1 MLQFEALLSTIS
13 SLAWKFFLPVLIVLT
28 VYTTIRL
35 FTTVL
40 KQTTKDENYNLVQ
53 VLGPTAISLG
63 SMIGTGAVI
72 GVLAAINRL
81 PDGVAIEAIAIW
93 SLIGLIITLPL
104 IYAEVITSKIMGMV
118 PSKYIGS
125 ILGNSMSKLYI
136 ISFFLLY
143 IFGFDG
149 LQYSGIASAAN
160 VLSTSVINTTLSSTQ
175 EFIFVVIP
183 VFIIVAIILL
193 TKKHTVFMR
202 SVGTLIFTAVIAYV
216 LLLIAY
222 IGSTGDYITIY
233 GANLISELINRS
245 AMIVGLPIGLL
256 LGLQRIIQTS
266 ELGIGSIAMA
276 ASEADTKPRFAASAA
291 LMPVVITVIIAI
303 LGTSYITSY
312 ASYANNLSVGSI
324 TLFDLATS
332 IETQLGSIG
341 LYTFLIF
348 MLLSGLTTLIG
359 SYYYAET
366 VLHKSQNFS
375 IGIYLLVTFVAGT
388 LAIFGFSVVFDL
400 IDLLMF
406 VVVGINLLAI
416 TKFMTTDYKR
426 YSISNK

>member
-1 MLQFEALLSTIS
+1 MLQIEALLSNIS
-13 SLAWKFFLPVLIVLT
+13 SLAWKFFLPVLIILT
-28 VYTTIRL
+28 VYIAIRL

-40 KQTTKDENYNLVQ
+40 KQTTKGEDYNLAQ

-81 PDGVAIEAIAIW
+81 PDGIAIEAIAIW

-104 IYAEVITSKIMGMV
+104 IYAEVITSKVMKMV

-125 ILGNSMSKLYI
+125 ILGNLMSKLYI
-136 ISFFLLY
+136 VSFFLLY

-160 VLSTSVINTTLSSTQ
+160 VLSTHVINTTLSSSQ

-193 TKKHTVFMR
+193 TKKHTIFMK
-202 SVGTLIFTAVIAYV
+202 SVGTLILTAVIAYV

-222 IGSTGDYITIY
+222 IGSTGDYITVY
-233 GANLISELINRS
+233 GANLVSELTNRS

-276 ASEADTKPRFAASAA
+276 ASEADNKPRFAASAA

-312 ASYANNLSVGSI
+312 ASYASNLSVGSI

-366 VLHKSQNFS
+366 VLNKSQNFS
-375 IGIYLLVTFVAGT
+375 IAIYLLVTFIAGT

-426 YSISNK
+426 YSISHK